1 MNTKRLGFYL
11 LLFLWGVSACTS
23 APRPV
28 TPVGTPTVA
37 ATASTVTLAADVRP
51 EEVHAVY
58 QQGGVTVIDV
68 RELDEYQS
76 GHIPGAVLL
85 PLGELPKRLNE
96 VPRDSAV
103 ILVCRSGNRSKQ
115 AYDYLRTQGFIN
127 VHNMLGGMQAW
138 IAAGYETEP

>member
-1 MNTKRLGFYL
+1 
-11 LLFLWGVSACTS
+11 
-23 APRPV
+23 
-28 TPVGTPTVA
+28 VA

-127 VHNMLGGMQAW
+127 LHNMLGGMQAW